1 MRRLPCLLIVS
12 ALTSTLLVVAPGPL
26 GAAGISVDSGLT
38 PAQGRVVLRTQLR
51 YMKRADPQWDS
62 EPRMEMFMVPLVAA
76 WGALPKL
83 TLMARAAVGHRVM
96 TMMGGDQNSAG
107 GMEMP
112 MGGEEEMT
120 RTGLGD
126 LLVMMKYGAV
136 RVNTRDFVIGVAPTL
151 GIEAPSGTGGISSKT
166 WDLHAGIH
174 FTGRWKRLSMDL
186 SAKYILNGIDRVG
199 AANEPGDEAGV
210 DLALSHPFALPN
222 HRDLALA
229 PVLEMSFRHQW
240 RTGADVGISG
250 GMAERFLNVSPGLL
264 FITRWFILEAL
275 VQFPVWQESGMGAMA
290 PRQIGVIGGL
300 RVLL

>member
-1 MRRLPCLLIVS
+1 MRRRSLGLLGTLAVTS
-12 ALTSTLLVVAPGPL
+12 ALLVMAPGPL

-38 PAQGRVVLRTQLR
+38 PSQGRVVLRTQLR
-51 YMKRADPQWDS
+51 YLKRADPQWDS

-83 TLMARAAVGHRVM
+83 TIMARAAVGHRVM
-96 TMMGGDQNSAG
+96 TMMGG
-107 GMEMP
+107 MEK
-112 MGGEEEMT
+112 T

-126 LLVMMKYGAV
+126 LLFLVKYGAV

-166 WDLHAGIH
+166 WDLHAGVH

-186 SAKYILNGIDRVG
+186 SARYILNGMDRLG
-199 AANEPGDEAGV
+199 AANEPGDEVGV
-210 DLALSHPFALPN
+210 DLAFSHPFPLGN
-222 HRDLALA
+222 RRDLALA

-240 RTGADVGISG
+240 RTGADVGVAG
-250 GMAERFLNVSPGLL
+250 GMAERFLDVSPGLL
-264 FITRWFILEAL
+264 FITRWVILEAL
-275 VQFPVWQESGMGAMA
+275 AQFPVWQESGMEAMS
-290 PRQIGVIGGL
+290 PRQIGFIGGL